1 MSGDHTTIH
10 GPDGDFRAYIARP
23 APSFST
29 IKHPAIVVLQEIFG
43 VNRVMRDICD
53 AFAAKGYIAICP
65 DLFWR
70 LQPGVDITDQTPEEW
85 KQALD
90 LMNRFDAEAG
100 IKDIA
105 ATIDHI
111 RKDSE
116 SLGRVGCVGYCLGGK
131 LAFLSAEHTDVDAS
145 VSYYGVG
152 LENLLGETGKINH
165 PVLLHIA
172 GKDSFSSPA
181 AQAAVEAGLKD
192 NDQVTIEIYP
202 DCDHAFARPGG
213 EHWNSAEAGVAN
225 SRTAEF
231 FKNTIG

>member
-23 APSFST
+23 ATSFHT
-29 IKHPAIVVLQEIFG
+29 AKHPAIVVLQEIFG
-43 VNRVMRDICD
+43 VNRVMRETCD
-53 AFAAKGYIAICP
+53 AWAAKGYIAICP

-70 LQPGVDITDQTPEEW
+70 LEPGVDITDQTPEEW

-90 LMNRFDAEAG
+90 LMNRFDQAAG
-100 IKDIA
+100 MKDIA

-111 RKDSE
+111 RADGDCT
-116 SLGRVGCVGYCLGGK
+116 GRVGCVGFCLGGR
-131 LAFLSAEHTDVDAS
+131 LAFMTAEQTDIDGS

-152 LENLLGETGKINH
+152 LENLLDDAGKISH

-181 AQAAVEAGLKD
+181 ALQATQDGLKD
-192 NDQVTIEIYP
+192 HPLVTIELYP

-213 EHWNSAEAGVAN
+213 EHWNSAEAGIAN